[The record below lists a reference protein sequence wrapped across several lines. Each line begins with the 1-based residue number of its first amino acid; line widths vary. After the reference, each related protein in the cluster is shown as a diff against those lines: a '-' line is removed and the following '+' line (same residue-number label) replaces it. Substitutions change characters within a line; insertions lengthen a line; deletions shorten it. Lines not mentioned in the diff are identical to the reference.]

1 MPTSKKTPATA
12 TPPRLTD
19 PTTGLPAPTADVR
32 AEFERLS
39 RQTPRDSE
47 ADRAFVDSKIALIR
61 TDPRLSE
68 DEKKQA
74 IEDLG
79 KRLEEPFHPD

>member
-1 MPTSKKTPATA
+1 MPTSKKAPDPAA
-12 TPPRLTD
+12 PPRLTD

-39 RQTPRDSE
+39 RQAPRDSE
-47 ADRAFVDSKIALIR
+47 ADRAFVESKIELIR

-68 DEKKQA
+68 DEKRAA
-74 IEDLG
+74 IEELW
-79 KRLEEPFHPD
+79 KRLKGPAT

>member
-1 MPTSKKTPATA
+1 MPTSKNTPDPAA
-12 TPPRLTD
+12 PPRLTD

-47 ADRAFVDSKIALIR
+47 ADRAFVESKIELIR

-68 DEKKQA
+68 DEKKRA
-74 IEDLG
+74 IEELRT
-79 KRLEEPFHPD
+79 RLKEPI

>member
-1 MPTSKKTPATA
+1 MSTSKKKPVPAA
-12 TPPRLTD
+12 APRLTD

-39 RQTPRDSE
+39 RQTPRDAE
-47 ADRAFVDSKIALIR
+47 ADRAFVESKIELIR

-74 IEDLG
+74 IEELW
-79 KRLEEPFHPD
+79 KRLK